1 MHTGETE
8 TTGEI
13 ESRCCPCAGRHAPIF
28 IGGER
33 RSGTTLMRTMLNR
46 HPHVALVPRES
57 FVFQDKRVEVFFD
70 HVLAWHNRG
79 LAQVS
84 ISPSEMDGAGAALVD
99 SLPLAFALC
108 KGA

>member
-1 MHTGETE
+1 MHTVETE

-28 IGGER
+28 IGGQR

-57 FVFQDKRVEVFFD
+57 FFFQDKRFDVFFGD
-70 HVLAWHNRG
+70 LPALHSRR
-79 LAQVS
+79 LAQLS
-84 ISPSEMDGAGAALVD
+84 IAPSEVSRAAAALFD
-99 SLPLAFALC
+99 RRLSQLAL
-108 KGA
+108 